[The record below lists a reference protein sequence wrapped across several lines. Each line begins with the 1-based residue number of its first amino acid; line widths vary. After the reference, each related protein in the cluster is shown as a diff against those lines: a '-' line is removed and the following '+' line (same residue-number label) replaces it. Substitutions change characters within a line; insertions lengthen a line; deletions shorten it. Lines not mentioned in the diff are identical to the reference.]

1 MNILILCA
9 SSDSINNDKWKN
21 ICWWLIKKFY
31 TMEYKED
38 DINYYFIG
46 YEIEISKIDIK
57 YSNNNQFKFI
67 QTNINDFIYEN
78 SIMFD
83 IILDEH
89 CTYSLYGLNSSNNK
103 SLIKFLQPYGYYISP
118 WNTKERQYINNLF
131 IKIDTI
137 DKIIIPIFTYNIKT
151 NKTNITKVISVND
164 YYIYIK
170 KNLINM
176 SIIEANEQIK
186 KKFTLLTI
194 YDIINIFYYNIGF
207 INNNNFLIKKILN
220 DNYKFKFLYIPKII
234 KQFNSFIY
242 PIYLKN
248 FSLSVKLS
256 NELIFNE
263 LICSIDKFICL
274 LFRKAFIV
282 IGQ

>member
-9 SSDSINNDKWKN
+9 SSDSINNDKWRN
-21 ICWWLIKKFY
+21 ICWWLINKFV

-67 QTNINDFIYEN
+67 QTSINDFIYEN

-89 CTYSLYGLNSSNNK
+89 CTYKLYGLNSSNNK
-103 SLIKFLQPYGYYISP
+103 SLIKFLQPYGYFISP
-118 WNTKERQYINNLF
+118 WDFKERQYIDNLF

-151 NKTNITKVISVND
+151 NKTTSTRGLSIND

-170 KNLINM
+170 KNLINI

-186 KKFTLLTI
+186 KKFPLLTI
-194 YDIINIFYYNIGF
+194 YNIINIYYYNIGF
-207 INNNNFLIKKILN
+207 LNNNNFLIKKIFN
-220 DNYKFKFLYIPKII
+220 DDYKVKFIYFSKII

-248 FSLSVKLS
+248 M
-256 NELIFNE
+256 
-263 LICSIDKFICL
+263 KFFL
-274 LFRKAFIV
+274 RKK
-282 IGQ
+282 

>member
-9 SSDSINNDKWKN
+9 SSDSINNDKWRN
-21 ICWWLIKKFY
+21 ICWWLINKFV

-67 QTNINDFIYEN
+67 QTSINDFIYEN

-89 CTYSLYGLNSSNNK
+89 CKYSLYGLNSSNNK

-118 WNTKERQYINNLF
+118 WNIKERQYINNLF

-137 DKIIIPIFTYNIKT
+137 DKIIIPILTYNIKT

-176 SIIEANEQIK
+176 SIIEANEQIKKKFTLLTEQIK

-248 FSLSVKLS
+248 K
-256 NELIFNE
+256 
-263 LICSIDKFICL
+263 KFFL
-274 LFRKAFIV
+274 RKK
-282 IGQ
+282 